1 MEGFRFLEVL
11 YDSAWGISQGGLGFW
26 GGAYALIRALRTPY
40 ASWAAKRSV
49 LHRIGAKHG
58 PDLFYSPLGL
68 PLAPAVVVFC

>member
-1 MEGFRFLEVL
+1 MEGVRLPEVL
-11 YDSAWGISQGGLGFW
+11 CDSTWGTAQGVLGVW